1 MAILSEGGL
10 TSPDIFIVILLNLIA
25 LISIILNPLVFKHNI
40 SKKRSIARDLYL
52 VLSASDFTSSVV
64 ISSSLSAGI
73 AAPKEEQCSIDHNA
87 TFCHTEYYK
96 YNRTATVTEKA
107 VGGVLWSLSF
117 IPMITAA
124 VLALSRWYQ
133 ISYPLRPFNRNA
145 VEIILGICC
154 LLLLVNFQKF
164 LFKESSGNP
173 VVFKMNVQTVTYLK
187 RTNFLETLP
196 YSFVLLFTL
205 ISSLASVVTVW
216 NIFKSPA
223 VPGNE
228 RIRAKRIK
236 GALKIALVNFG
247 TVAWDGVVFT
257 RLFAGEESDLL
268 YIVQAT
274 WCFLPIVLSTYNPIV
289 YTMLTTG
296 VYKIHNN
303 KIRGFKG

>member
-10 TSPDIFIVILLNLIA
+10 TSPDIFIVIVLNLIA
-25 LISIILNPLVFKHNI
+25 LISVILNPLVFKHNI

-52 VLSASDFTSSVV
+52 VLSASDFLSSVVFTSSVSV
-64 ISSSLSAGI
+64 GI
-73 AAPKEEQCSIDHNA
+73 VAPKEEQCTIDHNA
-87 TFCHTEYYK
+87 TFCQDEYYK
-96 YNRTATVTEKA
+96 YNRTATITEKA
-107 VGGVLWSLSF
+107 VGGVMWSLLF

-145 VEIILGICC
+145 VEIILGICY
-154 LLLLVNFQKF
+154 LLLPLVVNFQKF
-164 LFKESSGNP
+164 LYKKSTGNP

-187 RTNFLETLP
+187 RTTFFETLP
-196 YSFVLLFTL
+196 YVFVLLFTL
-205 ISSLASVVTVW
+205 ISSVASVITVR
-216 NIFKSPA
+216 NIFKSPV

-228 RIRAKRIK
+228 QIRAKRIK
-236 GALKIALVNFG
+236 GALKIAFVNFG
-247 TVAWDGVVFT
+247 NVVWDGVVFI
-257 RLFAGEESDLL
+257 RLFAGKKSYLL

-296 VYKIHNN
+296 VYNIRNN
-303 KIRGFKG
+303 QVGG